1 MGTHPI
7 FESDFDCLTDMS
19 SIGSRLAGAANPQ
32 FGAGYPQNQQ
42 YRSPATQNNTSS
54 SSSPAATSYAA
65 SPQPK
70 YPIQT
75 GYGTPPPQQHQ
86 QQQYNSN
93 PNYMGSSAGGIVNQY
108 PPQQQQQQQQPPYA
122 QYQPPQQSPQYGH
135 SPYGQQ
141 APPPRPTYGQPQY
154 PQQPHYNSPYGQHQG
169 GPPGGQFNPH
179 QQQATSFQR
188 NLQYA
193 KAGMHLSNEFADV
206 GIQKIIEVK
215 DWGLKSFRITKQVMN
230 EKLGKGTRT
239 VDFVLE
245 EKIEKIKDTKS
256 RYTRLLELAKLL
268 QTQVAAVQGTKRAMA
283 EVFTDLSHK
292 QRELEG
298 EMLANGQAFNAVNEH
313 SNTLVKTLETF
324 TDGLKTLVERTI
336 QDSLDTITKYEKTRV
351 EFDAYRTNMEEVQM
365 APRRDM
371 TGQKLREAQMQM
383 DRARAEYER
392 KRQDVAVKLQLLDE
406 NRIKVMRQQLVLLHS
421 ATVAYFNGA
430 HDKLA
435 ESLKLL
441 ERYQEENRDE
451 IDKPSILETTETNG
465 ESPQV
470 CYDMLGNATIP
481 HQQQQQAPNVQLHQ
495 QQAQFDMLGNPIET
509 VAATPTPPPVEENII
524 NGVNIVGVVNTS
536 DTVNEQQA
544 DDKPADSV
552 NLIST
557 EEEDLQAKFKEA
569 TI

>member
-86 QQQYNSN
+86 QQQ
-93 PNYMGSSAGGIVNQY
+93 
-108 PPQQQQQQQQPPYA
+108 QPPYA

-154 PQQPHYNSPYGQHQG
+154 PQQPHYTSPYGQHQG
-169 GPPGGQFNPH
+169 GPPAGQFNPH

-371 TGQKLREAQMQM
+371 TGHKLREAQMQM

-481 HQQQQQAPNVQLHQ
+481 QQQQQQAPNVKLHQ

-524 NGVNIVGVVNTS
+524 KGVNIVGVVNTS

-544 DDKPADSV
+544 DDKPDSV

-557 EEEDLQAKFKEA
+557 EEEDLQAKFKE
-569 TI
+569 